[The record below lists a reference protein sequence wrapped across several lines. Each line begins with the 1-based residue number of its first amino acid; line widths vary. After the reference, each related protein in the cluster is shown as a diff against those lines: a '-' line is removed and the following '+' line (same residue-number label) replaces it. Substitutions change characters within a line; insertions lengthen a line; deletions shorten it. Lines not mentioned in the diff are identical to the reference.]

1 VGLAP
6 LLGRIYGSVCNNRPM
21 SVPLSDEPKSWN
33 TWGEQRSS
41 SETLHLDNAAAGR
54 SSEAVLQ
61 ATSGHALLEA
71 QIGAYVAEEMAAS
84 ALDDGRAALAGLLGV
99 PTDGVAYLE
108 SASAALKA
116 LLGVWPLRAGDSV
129 AVVPSEWGPNL
140 EAFAGRGLEITELA
154 ALGDGRIDLAYLAEL
169 LATSPPTLVH
179 LTQVA
184 SHRGLVQPVAEA
196 AHMCRTHGVP
206 LWVDAAQALG
216 HVDTASGADALYST
230 GRKWLAGP
238 RGVGMVGIAE
248 AWWAKLTISVP
259 AMTAGDT
266 PVVRL
271 LESREAHVAGRVGLS
286 VAVRQHIDVAPAAVW
301 QRLSEVGRATR
312 ETLDDLPGWDVVGS
326 VDAPSAITGLRPTRE
341 QDLPATRARLIS
353 DHGILTTVAG
363 VARAP
368 REMTVPLLRVSP
380 QVDCSADDLARLRQ
394 ALSIG

>member
-1 VGLAP
+1 
-6 LLGRIYGSVCNNRPM
+6 
-21 SVPLSDEPKSWN
+21 
-33 TWGEQRSS
+33 
-41 SETLHLDNAAAGR
+41 
-54 SSEAVLQ
+54 
-61 ATSGHALLEA
+61 
-71 QIGAYVAEEMAAS
+71 
-84 ALDDGRAALAGLLGV
+84 
-99 PTDGVAYLE
+99 
-108 SASAALKA
+108 
-116 LLGVWPLRAGDSV
+116 
-129 AVVPSEWGPNL
+129 
-140 EAFAGRGLEITELA
+140 
-154 ALGDGRIDLAYLAEL
+154 
-169 LATSPPTLVH
+169 
-179 LTQVA
+179 
-184 SHRGLVQPVAEA
+184 
-196 AHMCRTHGVP
+196 
-206 LWVDAAQALG
+206 
-216 HVDTASGADALYST
+216 
-230 GRKWLAGP
+230 
-238 RGVGMVGIAE
+238 
-248 AWWAKLTISVP
+248 
-259 AMTAGDT
+259 MTAGDT